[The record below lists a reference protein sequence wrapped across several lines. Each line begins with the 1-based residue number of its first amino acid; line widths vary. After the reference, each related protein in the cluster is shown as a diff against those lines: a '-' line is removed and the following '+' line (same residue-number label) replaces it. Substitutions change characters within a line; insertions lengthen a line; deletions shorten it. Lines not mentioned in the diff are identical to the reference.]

1 MNTESFPSL
10 PEQGKNLAKFTF
22 DVVKN
27 VIDISATPV
36 LVSEEKQEERMS
48 ICKKCEYYSVRQNRC
63 RQCGCY
69 LSHKV
74 KFGVSACP
82 VGKW

>member
-48 ICKKCEYYSVRQNRC
+48 ICKKCSPRTITHKGLNVNPPSQNVT
-63 RQCGCY
+63 G
-69 LSHKV
+69 S
-74 KFGVSACP
+74 S
-82 VGKW
+82 

>member
-22 DVVKN
+22 DVVKD
-27 VIDISATPV
+27 VVSVSRPV
-36 LVSEEKQEERMS
+36 FVSEEKQKERLS
-48 ICKKCEYYSVRQNRC
+48 VCKTCDYYSPKQKRCKKC
-63 RQCGCY
+63 GCF
-69 LSHKV
+69 LTHKV
-74 KFGVSACP
+74 QFEVSQCP

>member
-36 LVSEEKQEERMS
+36 LASEEKQQERLS
-48 ICKKCEYYSVRQNRC
+48 LCKKCEYYSVRQNRC
-63 RQCGCY
+63 KQCGCY

-74 KFGVSACP
+74 KFSVSTCP

>member
-36 LVSEEKQEERMS
+36 LVSEEKQEERLS
-48 ICKKCEYYSVRQNRC
+48 ICKKCDYYSVRQNRC
-63 RQCGCY
+63 KQCGCY

-74 KFGVSACP
+74 KFGASACP

>member
-10 PEQGKNLAKFTF
+10 PEQGKSLAKFTF

-74 KFGVSACP
+74 KFGVSTCP